1 MKKLFLGLLI
11 VPLATNAMDKDEAFK
26 ALAQKLIDQKVE
38 AYRKTVAQE
47 FEQLKIR
54 VAAYAQSEANTSTTN
69 ETHNKKSV
77 TVPHELIAKEEYAP
91 LLEHFIAN
99 KEIDPSFSWREDF
112 SRMMMPCSS
121 RYTLLGV
128 ALQCKAISNAK
139 ILIEHGANLEDY
151 CNPINRSYTSILY
164 PLPESVRL
172 NNPELVKAVL
182 SKKKNVESKGKNVT
196 DFPLTIA
203 LERMCSEQDISE
215 KNKAWE
221 IVQTLVAA
229 GCDPLEES
237 HQCFG
242 VFVRISDGTKTYTIS
257 PIRPIDVVSEYNRL
271 FGPKLADL
279 ETFLRFKRIE
289 VKLSGDCTEV
299 EQASNL

>member
-11 VPLATNAMDKDEAFK
+11 VPIATNAMDKDEAFK

-38 AYRKTVAQE
+38 AYRKQVTEE
-47 FEQLKIR
+47 FHILKRR
-54 VAAYAQSEANTSTTN
+54 VASPTQSEPC
-69 ETHNKKSV
+69 NKS
-77 TVPHELIAKEEYAP
+77 VPHELIAKEEYAP
-91 LLEHFIAN
+91 LLEHFLAH
-99 KEIDPSFSWREDF
+99 KEIDPSYSWREDF
-112 SRMMMPCSS
+112 SRMLMPCSS

-128 ALQCKAISNAK
+128 ALQVKAIANAK
-139 ILIEHGANLEDY
+139 VLIQHGADLEDY

-164 PLPESVRL
+164 PLSESVRL
-172 NNPELVKAVL
+172 NNLELVNAIL
-182 SKKKNVESKGKNVT
+182 SKKKNVKSKGKEIS

-279 ETFLRFKRIE
+279 ETFLRFKRIV
-289 VKLSGDCTEV
+289 VKLSGDCKEV
-299 EQASNL
+299 EQASNP